1 MSARRIAVSA
11 VFMAALLFTAA
22 GAWWPVYGS
31 ASFLLMAGVTVAVGT
46 IVGGAG
52 ARWSW
57 PAPVLAGALLAAWLL
72 LGVPLA
78 VPAKAFAG
86 VLPTTGGLADLVVTT
101 ATGWRQLLTIELPV
115 GSFQALLVPAFV
127 LLLVSSVLGTTVA
140 TRTRR
145 PALAALFPVA
155 VLVSGIAFG
164 GGTAFAPIVI
174 GGVFTV
180 LLVAWL
186 AICARFAPGG
196 GSASGAERASGA
208 GRAAAAAASR
218 SAARVSARGAGPGRV
233 RTVVAASVVTALAVL
248 ASVGVATAVPPGE
261 RTVLRDAVEQ
271 PFDSSRSA
279 SPLAGFRAYVKS
291 PLADSV
297 LLTVSGLATGSRIAV
312 ARMDDYDGVV
322 FGVGGG
328 TTAQSL
334 FTRVP
339 GALSSAR
346 ASGGGST
353 DTDTDTVSARVT
365 VGRYDGVWVPTTGD
379 PLAIDF
385 GGPDAATLQDSLYYS
400 AGLQTAATTAG
411 LTEGDAYELRA
422 VPDAV
427 PTDVAALTPGEVSA
441 GDGRGADPSPVTS
454 GDSAGVL
461 PDALST
467 RLAEWAPDSLSPG
480 ARLQG
485 LLSGLRS
492 GYRSSGLEGEVF
504 SRSGHGTDRLQE
516 LLTATP
522 MVGDAE
528 QYAAAAAL
536 LARAAGFPSRVA
548 LGFVVPAT
556 AEGVADP
563 SVVPAPTGPGA
574 EADPGA
580 VAVRG
585 QDATAWLEVYTAED
599 GWVALDPVPELRPIP
614 ESALNDTRTA
624 VQPPEVV
631 PPPSGDLD
639 DPAEAV
645 PLQQDDDVPPASDE
659 LLATALRI
667 AGIVGLVLAGLA
679 VLLSPFLTVIAMKAR
694 RRRHRRSRG
703 PARSRAAGSWAE
715 LLDAARDAALPLPAN
730 ATRREAGRL
739 LDAAGRSQEA
749 GHPDAAGRAGG
760 AGHPEAA
767 GSVALAAR
775 VDGALYSP
783 VEPDEAE
790 LRALWAASDQR
801 RRELRA
807 GQDRLARLRSRV
819 STRSLRPYHGRDR
832 KRRS

>member
-1 MSARRIAVSA
+1 MTPRRIVVAAV
-11 VFMAALLFTAA
+11 VIAALTLTAA
-22 GAWWPVYGS
+22 GAWWPVYES
-31 ASFLLMAGVTVAVGT
+31 TSFLLMAGVTVAVGT
-46 IVGGAG
+46 IIGAVA

-57 PAPVLAGALLAAWLL
+57 SAPLVAGALLAAWLL

-78 VPAKAFAG
+78 VPSKTLAG
-86 VLPTTGGLADLVVTT
+86 VLPTPGGLADLVVTT
-101 ATGWRQLLTIELPV
+101 ATGWRQLLTIDLPV
-115 GSFQALLVPAFV
+115 GSFQALLVPVFV
-127 LLLVSSVLGTTVA
+127 LLLAASVLGTTVA

-180 LLVAWL
+180 LLVVWL
-186 AICARFAPGG
+186 ALCAR
-196 GSASGAERASGA
+196 RASGA
-208 GRAAAAAASR
+208 GRES
-218 SAARVSARGAGPGRV
+218 GAGRAAVGATGRSV
-233 RTVVAASVVTALAVL
+233 AQAPVGGSGRARSLVAASAVAALAVL
-248 ASVGVATAVPPGE
+248 ASVGVAVAVPQPE

-271 PFDSSRSA
+271 PFDSSRYA
-279 SPLAGFRAYVKS
+279 SPLAGFRAFVK
-291 PLADSV
+291 PPAADSV
-297 LLTVSGLATGSRIAV
+297 MLTVSGLTAGSRIAV

-322 FGVGGG
+322 FGVGEGAG
-328 TTAQSL
+328 AQSL
-334 FTRVP
+334 FSRVP
-339 GALSSAR
+339 GALPAGPPTDG
-346 ASGGGST
+346 ASPT
-353 DTDTDTVSARVT
+353 AVSARIT

-385 GGPDAATLQDSLYYS
+385 TGADAAALQDSLYYS
-400 AGLQTAATTAG
+400 AGLQTAATTSG
-411 LTEGDAYELRA
+411 LTDGDAYELRA
-422 VPDAV
+422 LP
-427 PTDVAALTPGEVSA
+427 AAAPAAITGLTPGEVPGGQPPAAASA
-441 GDGRGADPSPVTS
+441 A
-454 GDSAGVL
+454 SAGVL

-467 RLAEWAPDSLSPG
+467 RLAEWAPDALSPG

-548 LGFVVPAT
+548 LGFIVPAT
-556 AEGVADP
+556 SEGVADP
-563 SVVPAPTGPGA
+563 SVAGVQDPSEGA
-574 EADPGA
+574 SESDPGA
-580 VAVRG
+580 GAIAVRG
-585 QDATAWLEVYTAED
+585 QDATAWVEVYTAQD

-614 ESALNDTRTA
+614 ESALQDTRTA

-631 PPPSGDLD
+631 PPPAGDLD
-639 DPAEAV
+639 DAAETV
-645 PLQQDDDVPPASDE
+645 PPQQDDEAPPASDE

-667 AGIVGLVLAGLA
+667 AAIAALVLAGLA
-679 VLLSPFLTVIAMKAR
+679 VLLAPFLTVIAMKASR
-694 RRRHRRSRG
+694 RRRRRSRG
-703 PARSRAAGSWAE
+703 AARSRAAGSWAE
-715 LLDAARDAALPLPAN
+715 LVDAARDAAIPLPVN
-730 ATRREAGRL
+730 ATRRESARL
-739 LDAAGRSQEA
+739 LDAAGP
-749 GHPDAAGRAGG
+749 PDAAG
-760 AGHPEAA
+760 
-767 GSVALAAR
+767 SVVLAER

-790 LRALWAASDQR
+790 LRMLWAASDER

-807 GQDRLARLRSRV
+807 GQGWLVRLRSLV

-832 KRRS
+832 KRRSER